1 MDCRADV
8 YSELPVCEG
17 MCLSAHTAMMIYMC
31 MCICVILIVCVC
43 VCVCVCIPVVTKK
56 HSNSSNCIGGNVVVR
71 K

>member
-43 VCVCVCIPVVTKK
+43 VCVRIPVMTKNTATVATA
-56 HSNSSNCIGGNVVVR
+56 SGEM
-71 K
+71 